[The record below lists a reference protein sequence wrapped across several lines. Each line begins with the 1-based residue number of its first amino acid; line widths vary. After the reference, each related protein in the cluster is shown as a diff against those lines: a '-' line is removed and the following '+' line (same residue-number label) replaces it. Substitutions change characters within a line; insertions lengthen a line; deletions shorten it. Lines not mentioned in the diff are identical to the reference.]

1 MRIRYTRRALLQL
14 DGIYDHAAAG
24 NAAAAEDVIAA
35 TQSLIENLACLPRL
49 GRATDETDV
58 YRIVPA
64 RLPYRIFYRLQD
76 QEIIILRILRGVQAD

>member
-14 DGIYDHAAAG
+14 DGIYDHAAG
-24 NAAAAEDVIAA
+24 NNAAATEVIAA
-35 TQSLIENLACLPRL
+35 TQSSIENLTQFPRL

-58 YRIVPA
+58 YRIMVS

-76 QEIIILRILRGVQAD
+76 QEIIILRILRVVQTD